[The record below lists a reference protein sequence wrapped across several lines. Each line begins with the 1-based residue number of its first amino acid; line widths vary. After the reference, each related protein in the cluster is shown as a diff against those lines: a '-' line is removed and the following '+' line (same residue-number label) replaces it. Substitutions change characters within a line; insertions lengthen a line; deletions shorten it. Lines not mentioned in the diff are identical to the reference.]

1 MVIIIGAIS
10 AYPFSSGDAGT
21 TMKAEELFGVD
32 VDCASNK
39 GIKDPIRMLD
49 SLDRGCSLDDDD
61 DMQELYGSRTSYS
74 LPTSR
79 PTMINPKYRQKEER
93 RKVLKLSM
101 NKLKSIDDPE
111 SSLRRSVLINN
122 TVKRLQREAK
132 EEKLQKNQI
141 IATSATKCFGL
152 SSDFIV
158 RQEENLK
165 TADMFS
171 SALSSGRTT
180 DQLLDITNLPDSK
193 SPLTTGSTTI
203 SVSGTT
209 TSSCLHKYSSD
220 CLECDEA
227 MFQLALTGDRSCSKT
242 CSVSLSSDRKR
253 TIDDALGEDEECD
266 VLSQFYLP
274 PPPTPRLLGPHDPS
288 DDEDEDVNVVDVDT
302 PAGPPAKRKRTDYD
316 ADSTFDASGCLTVT
330 AADRLRDNLSMT
342 HFDDWMADENTLLS
356 SGTSSTATSPSAS
369 FSASSM
375 SFSSMMSL
383 CSSSSPT
390 TPSGSTSMSMSMSMS
405 TSPATSSQGP
415 AHSPPFSCGHSSML
429 NEIVVYHNLIASLES

>member
-1 MVIIIGAIS
+1 
-10 AYPFSSGDAGT
+10 
-21 TMKAEELFGVD
+21 MKAEELFGVD

-49 SLDRGCSLDDDD
+49 SLDRGCGLEDDD

-152 SSDFIV
+152 SSDFMV

-165 TADMFS
+165 TTDMFGS
-171 SALSSGRTT
+171 TRTT

-193 SPLTTGSTTI
+193 SPLTAGSTTTL
-203 SVSGTT
+203 SVSGSTT
-209 TSSCLHKYSSD
+209 SCLHKYSSD

-242 CSVSLSSDRKR
+242 CGSSLSSERKR
-253 TIDDALGEDEECD
+253 TIDDTLDEDEECD

-302 PAGPPAKRKRTDYD
+302 PAGPPAKRKRPNYGADC
-316 ADSTFDASGCLTVT
+316 ADSTFDASSCLTVT
-330 AADRLRDNLSMT
+330 AADRLRDNLSMA
-342 HFDDWMADENTLLS
+342 HFDDWMVDENSLLS
-356 SGTSSTATSPSAS
+356 SGTSSTGTCPAATSPSAS
-369 FSASSM
+369 FCANSM

-383 CSSSSPT
+383 CNSSSSPST
-390 TPSGSTSMSMSMSMS
+390 TPTSSTSMSMSMSMS